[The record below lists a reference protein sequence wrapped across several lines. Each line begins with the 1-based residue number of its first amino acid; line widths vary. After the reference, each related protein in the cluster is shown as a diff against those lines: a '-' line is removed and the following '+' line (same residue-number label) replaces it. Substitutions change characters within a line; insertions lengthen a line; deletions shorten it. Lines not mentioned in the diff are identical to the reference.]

1 MVCSTD
7 NFDAFNKTLSYA
19 CESGYDVYYNSCC
32 SYGMYIFWNT
42 ISWLALCGCC
52 VLCIFMMAQR
62 SRQMRA

>member
-7 NFDAFNKTLSYA
+7 NVDVNDPTKHYA
-19 CESGYDVYYNSCC
+19 CASGYDSYYLSCC
-32 SYGMYIFWNT
+32 NYGMYVFWNT
-42 ISWLALCGCC
+42 ISWIALCGCC